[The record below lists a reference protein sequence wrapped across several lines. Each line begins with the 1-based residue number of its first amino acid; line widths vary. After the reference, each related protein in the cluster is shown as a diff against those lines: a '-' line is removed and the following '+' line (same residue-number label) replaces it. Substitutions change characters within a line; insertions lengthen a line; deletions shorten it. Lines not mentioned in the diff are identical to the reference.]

1 MSDASLF
8 RALLDN
14 TPTDTLRM
22 VMFNLLPGVT
32 FPRGSKA
39 TLSKRFMDWLMVCN
53 WRLLPNACDTIA
65 SSLEKAVLRNFL
77 CTRCGIAVLASA
89 TKTAL
94 ATRLVHEVLADARAL
109 GLCAED
115 HVDRMPF
122 HDDASAKRLRKR
134 LERTWTKGAG
144 VDDHAGEV
152 VVPFHD
158 DASAKRLRKR
168 LKRTWIKGARELRR
182 RVISCRIKSAL
193 AMYTLTA
200 FGDHT
205 LVQVR
210 HEVADHVGMSLE
222 SGQSRMFFERRLEK
236 HLRRLPQ
243 KYRRGQRRAQANLR
257 VCSRADGDP
266 LAEYHEMIRM
276 HHEDVLSEALC

>member
-53 WRLLPNACDTIA
+53 WRRLPNACDTIA

-115 HVDRMPF
+115 HVDRV
-122 HDDASAKRLRKR
+122 HDADVDSF
-134 LERTWTKGAG
+134 GAG